1 MRKFYLLIPLFIIFS
16 SNLLGQRSQEDSL
29 LNIVKT
35 SKVDTTKIIAYN
47 NLCRN
52 NFESNPD
59 KGYEYGIAGLK
70 LAIETKHEVWQGN
83 LMQSI
88 GICYDYK
95 NNLDSCL
102 YYLKGAIEIF
112 KNHNKIANE
121 SHAFADIA
129 FAYYLRSNYEPALKN
144 HLQSLE
150 LRKKVDDPRFIAI
163 SLGSVGMIYRAKK
176 DYKKAIEY
184 YKQAIEINSQTQNKA
199 GLMSNYINLASAF
212 QSNKQYDSTY
222 YYSKKSLELATN
234 RKRKMEILGS
244 KINIATA
251 LTGMRKNDEA
261 LVALKEIEA
270 DSLLKKDKSNYLIFL
285 HTMSECHLH
294 LKDYDNSVAY
304 GLKGLALSKSL
315 GRKEVTMGIY
325 DKLSKAYYAQ
335 EKYKEAYDCNDSVK
349 TISEK
354 ILNLEN
360 IRNMNE
366 MTVVYETVEKTK
378 EIDRLVVDNSHKEIE
393 IASKKRERNYFIL
406 SSVLFLA
413 LAIVAFKAY
422 TNNKKKK
429 EKLNEQNKIIA
440 TSLQEKEVLLREI
453 HHRVKNNLQI
463 VSSLLSLQSN
473 YIQDEKALNAVME
486 GKNRVESM
494 GLIHQNLYQ
503 EENLAVVDIQNY
515 ISNLCDNLF
524 ASYNIKPDKIVL
536 IKDIQKINIDV
547 DTVIPLGLMINE
559 LITNCLKYAF
569 EKIEGQGIITLKL
582 SEDAGKIKLSVHDN
596 GIGLPQNFDNKNR
609 KSFGYKMIHAFLQK
623 LKATM
628 DVYTDN
634 GTKVDIIVAN
644 FKLA

>member
-1 MRKFYLLIPLFIIFS
+1 MRKFYLIILLFIIIS
-16 SNLLGQRSQEDSL
+16 SSLLGQRSQEDSL

-35 SKVDTTKIIAYN
+35 SKVDTTIIIAYN

-59 KGYEYGIAGLK
+59 KGIEYGIAGLK
-70 LAIETKHEVWQGN
+70 LAIETKHKVWEGN

-102 YYLKGAIEIF
+102 YYLKGAIDIF
-112 KNHNKIANE
+112 KKNNKIANE

-129 FAYYLRSNYEPALKN
+129 FAYYLRSNYESALKN

-163 SLGSVGMIYRAKK
+163 SLGSIGMIYRAKK

-199 GLMSNYINLASAF
+199 GLMSNYINLAGAF

-222 YYSKKSLELATN
+222 YYSKKSLELAIN
-234 RKRKMEILGS
+234 KKRKIEILSS

-251 LTGMRKNDEA
+251 LVGLKKNDEA
-261 LVALKEIEA
+261 LTLLKEIEV

-285 HTMSECHLH
+285 HSMSQCYLH
-294 LKDYDNSVAY
+294 LKQFDNSVAY

-378 EIDRLVVDNSHKEIE
+378 EIDRLVVDNSHKAIE

-413 LAIVAFKAY
+413 LSVVAFKAY
-422 TNNKKKK
+422 STNKKQK

-440 TSLQEKEVLLREI
+440 KSLEEKEVLLREI

-473 YIQDEKALNAVME
+473 YIQDEKALSAVME

-503 EENLAVVDIQNY
+503 EENLAVVDIQSY

-524 ASYNIKPDKIVL
+524 ASYNIKSDKIIL
-536 IKDIQKINIDV
+536 KKDIQKINIDV

-582 SEDAGKIKLSVHDN
+582 NEEAGKIKLSVHDN
-596 GIGLPQNFDNKNR
+596 GVGLPANFDNKNR
-609 KSFGYKMIHAFLQK
+609 KSFGYRMIHAFLQK

-628 DVYTDN
+628 NVYTDN
-634 GTKVDIIVAN
+634 GTKVDIILTN